1 MSTLAVSAPSSATRS
16 FADVWLITL
25 GHTLTHWYPATFYLL
40 LPLIGNELHLSY
52 EQIGSILTCQF
63 ICGALSNVPGGMIA
77 DSVPRKGLL
86 MALALCWVGAPYLL
100 MGFTHSY
107 WTLLACAGL
116 VGIGNNFWHPTAI
129 PLLARAFPEQKGFVV
144 SIHGMGGNVGDALAP
159 LAAGVLLASMS
170 WRNVVVVN
178 IVPGILMACVI
189 LVLVGGMNVA
199 SEHAGGGKVSA
210 GLAKRLHDLRELLR
224 NQTLVMISL
233 GSAFRAMT
241 QSALLTFL
249 PLYLARQ
256 MGYPPKWIGVCMFSL
271 QAAGFLMTPIAGHFS
286 DRMGR
291 QRIIVSSMAMTM
303 VVLLGMAFAGRSSLF
318 VILVAFLGFF
328 LFAVRSVLQ
337 AWLLELDAVE
347 PGRNG
352 HRHSVRQ
359 SGARRRYRPS
369 VGRRAGRSL
378 RPKRRILFSCGHD
391 RDRKSVR
398 VLHADAGAALG
409 GLALRWQIYLRCCC
423 LQIHFGSVRASLRWW
438 PSDEFED
445 CLAYRALSSY
455 FIRFQ

>member
-1 MSTLAVSAPSSATRS
+1 MSTLAVTAPTSASRS

-63 ICGALSNVPGGMIA
+63 VCGALSNIPGGMIA

-100 MGFTHSY
+100 MSFTHSY

-129 PLLARAFPEQKGFVV
+129 PLLARSFPQRKGFVV

-159 LAAGVLLASMS
+159 LAAGWLLAITS

-189 LVLVGGMNVA
+189 LVLVGGLNVA
-199 SEHAGGGKVSA
+199 SEHAGAGKNGAAFA
-210 GLAKRLHDLRELLR
+210 GLAKRLRDLRELLKNR
-224 NQTLVMISL
+224 TLVMISL

-271 QAAGFLMTPIAGHFS
+271 QAAGFAMTPIAGHFS

-291 QRIIVSSMAMTM
+291 QRIIISSMAMTM
-303 VVLLGMAFAGRSSLF
+303 VVLLGMAFAGHSSLF
-318 VILVAFLGFF
+318 VVLVAFLGFF

-337 AWLLELDAVE
+337 AWLLDATPPNQGGTSIGILFGSQALGAAIGPVTGGILADHYGLSVVFYFLASTIVIANLFIFFTPTPE
-347 PGRNG
+347 
-352 HRHSVRQ
+352 RHSAV
-359 SGARRRYRPS
+359 
-369 VGRRAGRSL
+369 
-378 RPKRRILFSCGHD
+378 
-391 RDRKSVR
+391 
-398 VLHADAGAALG
+398 
-409 GLALRWQIYLRCCC
+409 
-423 LQIHFGSVRASLRWW
+423 
-438 PSDEFED
+438 
-445 CLAYRALSSY
+445 
-455 FIRFQ
+455 

>member
-1 MSTLAVSAPSSATRS
+1 MSSLAVTATAPRGASRS
-16 FADVWLITL
+16 FADVWLITV

-63 ICGALSNVPGGMIA
+63 VCGALSNIPGGMIA

-129 PLLARAFPEQKGFVV
+129 PLLARSFPDRKGFVV

-159 LAAGVLLASMS
+159 LAAGMLLASMS
-170 WRNVVVVN
+170 WRNVVMVN

-189 LVLVGGMNVA
+189 LVLVGGMSVGG
-199 SEHAGGGKVSA
+199 EHAGGATKSA
-210 GLAKRLHDLRELLR
+210 GLAKRLRDLRELLK

-271 QAAGFLMTPIAGHFS
+271 QAAGFAVTPIAGHFS

-318 VILVAFLGFF
+318 VVLVAFLGFF

-337 AWLLELDAVE
+337 AWLLD
-347 PGRNG
+347 
-352 HRHSVRQ
+352 ST
-359 SGARRRYRPS
+359 PS
-369 VGRRAGRSL
+369 SQGGTAIG
-378 RPKRRILFSCGHD
+378 ILFGSQA
-391 RDRKSVR
+391 
-398 VLHADAGAALG
+398 LGAAIGPVSG
-409 GLALRWQIYLRCCC
+409 GVLADHYGINVVFY
-423 LQIHFGSVRASLRWW
+423 F
-438 PSDEFED
+438 
-445 CLAYRALSSY
+445 LAGTIVIANLFVFFTPTPDRRSAV
-455 FIRFQ
+455 

>member
-1 MSTLAVSAPSSATRS
+1 
-16 FADVWLITL
+16 
-25 GHTLTHWYPATFYLL
+25 
-40 LPLIGNELHLSY
+40 
-52 EQIGSILTCQF
+52 
-63 ICGALSNVPGGMIA
+63 
-77 DSVPRKGLL
+77 GLL

-100 MGFTHSY
+100 MSFTHSY

-129 PLLARAFPEQKGFVV
+129 PLLARAFPERKGFVV

-337 AWLLELDAVE
+337 AWLLD
-347 PGRNG
+347 
-352 HRHSVRQ
+352 ST
-359 SGARRRYRPS
+359 PS
-369 VGRRAGRSL
+369 SQGGTAIG
-378 RPKRRILFSCGHD
+378 ILFGSQA
-391 RDRKSVR
+391 
-398 VLHADAGAALG
+398 LGAAIGPVTG
-409 GLALRWQIYLRCCC
+409 GVLADHYGINVVFY
-423 LQIHFGSVRASLRWW
+423 F
-438 PSDEFED
+438 
-445 CLAYRALSSY
+445 LAGTIVIANLFVFFTPTPDRRSAV
-455 FIRFQ
+455 

>member
-1 MSTLAVSAPSSATRS
+1 MTMFEISAPASAALPAKASRP

-40 LPLIGNELHLSY
+40 LPLIGNELGLSY
-52 EQIGSILTCQF
+52 GQIGAILTCQF
-63 ICGALSNVPGGMIA
+63 VCGSLSNIPGGMIA
-77 DSVPRKGLL
+77 DAVPRKGIL

-107 WTLLACAGL
+107 WTLVGCAGL

-129 PLLARAFPEQKGFVV
+129 PLLARSFPQRKGFVV

-159 LAAGVLLASMS
+159 LAAGFLLASMS

-178 IVPGILMACVI
+178 IAPGILMACAI
-189 LVLVGGMNVA
+189 LFFVGRLNIDSNSGAARMQLPFA
-199 SEHAGGGKVSA
+199 K
-210 GLAKRLHDLRELLR
+210 GLRARLQDLRELLSNR
-224 NQTLVMISL
+224 TVVMISL

-337 AWLLELDAVE
+337 AWLLDST
-347 PGRNG
+347 P
-352 HRHSVRQ
+352 
-359 SGARRRYRPS
+359 PS
-369 VGRRAGRSL
+369 QGGTAIG
-378 RPKRRILFSCGHD
+378 ILFGSQA
-391 RDRKSVR
+391 
-398 VLHADAGAALG
+398 LGAAVGPVTG
-409 GLALRWQIYLRCCC
+409 GVLADHYGLNVVFY
-423 LQIHFGSVRASLRWW
+423 F
-438 PSDEFED
+438 
-445 CLAYRALSSY
+445 LAGTIVIANLFVFFTPTPERRSAA
-455 FIRFQ
+455 